1 MTRLWWKRE
10 NGNHY
15 NYHKGFITNLFITIL
30 TGHNMIL
37 IFHGFIIG
45 IGFILLWKGS
55 EYFVTAAAEIARR
68 IGVSD
73 LIIGLTLVSVSTTL
87 PEFMASVMASHIG
100 SGGIA
105 VGNVVGSNITNIA
118 LILGTCMIIEGYSV
132 ERFVLRRYGVTL
144 LLVCSLFVVFALNN
158 VSQIEGGILIVIFF
172 LYLIFLSREKHTRR
186 EVKET
191 SIELQNLP
199 KESVWKILARFAVG
213 GAGVFIGAR
222 YLVSSALHIAITFNV
237 YESAIGATIVAL
249 GTSLP
254 EFAVSLRAL
263 KEDFEEIS
271 VGNILGANTFNIL
284 WVIGFAALVNPLVL
298 DYNLLYFN
306 IPVMMGATVLLLG
319 FMRMGYKLKRWQGV
333 LFVALYAFFVI
344 NNYM

>member
-1 MTRLWWKRE
+1 
-10 NGNHY
+10 
-15 NYHKGFITNLFITIL
+15 
-30 TGHNMIL
+30 MIL
-37 IFHGFIIG
+37 VLDALIIG

-105 VGNVVGSNITNIA
+105 VGNAVGSNITNIA

-132 ERFVLRRYGVTL
+132 EPYVLRRYGVTL
-144 LLVCSLFVVFALNN
+144 LLVCSLFVVFVLNGI
-158 VSQIEGGILIVIFF
+158 SHIEGVLLLIIFLVYLIV
-172 LYLIFLSREKHTRR
+172 LSKEKHTRR
-186 EVKET
+186 EVMET

-199 KESVWKILARFAVG
+199 TGSMGKIVARFLFG

-263 KEDFEEIS
+263 REDFEEIS

-284 WVIGFAALVNPLVL
+284 WVIGVAALVNPLVL

-306 IPVMMGATVLLLG
+306 IPVMMGVTVLLLG
-319 FMRMGYKLKRWQGV
+319 FMRMGYRLKRWQGI
-333 LFVALYAFFVI
+333 LFVVLYAFFVI
-344 NNYM
+344 NNYV